1 LRFAFVWAGKLWP
14 GIRGTQV
21 FSLVRAYSSLRM
33 RYRNTVIEGSS
44 KNHFKNKKRKNY
56 KILKIEKQNK
66 NKIVFATVC
75 YF

>member
-33 RYRNTVIEGSS
+33 RYRNTIEGSS
-44 KNHFKNKKRKNY
+44 KNNFKNKKRKNY
-56 KILKIEKQNK
+56 KILKIEKQI
-66 NKIVFATVC
+66 KIK
-75 YF
+75 